1 MILLRRTLP
10 LIVIGLVTGLPAVAQ
25 TEVGSEAGQSPEDRA
40 VGFLTREVPLWFEEN
55 HCFSCHNNGDAAR
68 ALYEAHKLFY
78 PVPARALSDTTDWLG
93 RPLEW
98 DDNQG
103 EPGFSD
109 KKLARIQFSAALVG
123 AFEAG
128 LIEDREILVQAA
140 EALLPYQRNNGSW
153 PIDPEGALGS
163 PVTYGAHLATYMAR
177 RTLETADASRF
188 EGAISRADRW
198 LVQTEARTVPDA
210 ASVLIALDGHQDSAA
225 KSQQERCLDLIAGS
239 QASDGGWG
247 PYRNSPSE
255 PFDTA
260 LVLLA
265 LFPLGNEPPIG
276 ELIQQGRDY
285 LIRTQLAT
293 GGWTATTRP
302 PGAPSYAHYISTSGW
317 ATLALLKTR

>member
-1 MILLRRTLP
+1 MTAIQLRRTLP
-10 LIVIGLVTGLPAVAQ
+10 LMVIGLVMGLPAAAQ
-25 TEVGSEAGQSPEDRA
+25 TDPSSEDRA
-40 VGFLTREVPLWFEEN
+40 IAFLTLEVPLWFEEN

-68 ALYEAHKLFY
+68 ALYQAHQLGY
-78 PVPARALSDTTDWLG
+78 PLPARALSDTTDWLG

-98 DDNQG
+98 DDNKG

-109 KKLARIQFSAALVG
+109 KKLARIQFSAALVE

-128 LIEDREILVQAA
+128 FIEDREVLIEAA
-140 EALLPYQRNNGSW
+140 EAFLPYQRNNGSW

-188 EGAISRADRW
+188 EDAISRADDW

-210 ASVLIALDGHQDSAA
+210 ASVMIALEGHASPEAR
-225 KSQQERCLDLIAGS
+225 SQYQRCLDLIVGS
-239 QASDGGWG
+239 RVSDGGWG

-265 LFPLGNEPPIG
+265 LFPRADEPTIQ
-276 ELIQQGRDY
+276 ELIEQGRAY

-293 GGWTATTRP
+293 GGWPATTRP

-317 ATLALLKTR
+317 AALALLKTR

>member
-1 MILLRRTLP
+1 MTRIQLRWMVPPLL
-10 LIVIGLVTGLPAVAQ
+10 IGLVVGFPAAAQ
-25 TEVGSEAGQSPEDRA
+25 IDSSPEDRA
-40 VGFLTREVPLWFEEN
+40 VAFLTREVPLWFEEN
-55 HCFSCHNNGDAAR
+55 DCFSCHNNGDAAR
-68 ALYEAHKLFY
+68 ALYQAHTLSY
-78 PVPARALSDTTDWLG
+78 PIPARALSDTTDWLG

-98 DDNQG
+98 DDNKG

-109 KKLARIQFSAALVG
+109 KKLARIQFSAALVE

-128 LIEDREILVQAA
+128 FIEDREVLIEAA
-140 EALLPYQRNNGSW
+140 EALLPYQRANGSW

-188 EGAISRADRW
+188 EGAISRSDDW
-198 LVQTEARTVPDA
+198 LVHTEARTVPDA
-210 ASVLIALDGHQDSAA
+210 ASVMIALESHSSPEA
-225 KSQQERCLDLIAGS
+225 KAQLQRCLDLILGS
-239 QASDGGWG
+239 RASDGGWG

-260 LVLLA
+260 LVVLA
-265 LFPLGNEPPIG
+265 LLPRGDEPRIR
-276 ELIQQGRDY
+276 ELIVEARAY
-285 LIRTQLAT
+285 LIGSQLT
-293 GGWTATTRP
+293 SGGWPATTRP

>member
-1 MILLRRTLP
+1 MIQLTRTLP
-10 LIVIGLVTGLPAVAQ
+10 LLVIGLVIGHSDAAQ
-25 TEVGSEAGQSPEDRA
+25 MGVGSEGRQSSEDRA
-40 VGFLTREVPLWFEEN
+40 VAFLSREVPLWFEEN

-68 ALYEAHKLFY
+68 ALYRAHQLAY
-78 PVPARALSDTTDWLG
+78 PVPARALTDTTDWLG

-109 KKLARIQFSAALVG
+109 QKLARIQFSAALVE

-128 LIEDREILVQAA
+128 LIEDRGILIEAA
-140 EALLPYQRNNGSW
+140 RALLPYQRDNGSW

-177 RTLETADASRF
+177 RTLETADASGF
-188 EGAISRADRW
+188 EGAISRANDW
-198 LVQTEARTVPDA
+198 LVQTEPRTVPDA
-210 ASVLIALDGHQDSAA
+210 ASVLIALEGHQESDA
-225 KSQQERCLDLIAGS
+225 KSQQKRCLELIIGS

-255 PFDTA
+255 VFDTA

-265 LFPLGNEPPIG
+265 LFSLGNEPPMG
-276 ELIQQGRDY
+276 ELIEQGRAY
-285 LIRTQLAT
+285 LIRSQLAN
-293 GGWTATTRP
+293 GGWPETTRP
-302 PGAPSYAHYISTSGW
+302 PGAHSYAHYISTSGW